1 MNRVLK
7 VWNATESVLIGLL
20 LIVALGISLFD
31 MFARIIAPKWVTGF
45 SEELVVYIVVWAL
58 FIAVSKLTYEN
69 AHVRADMV
77 VQMLPRTGRRI
88 AEIICCLIGLAFAV
102 TMLYFS
108 YLAAFEAWE
117 YGDLSTSTLRMPLW
131 IFYTCL
137 PFGFLLVVL
146 RYLIKLWLLCF
157 KFTPALLER
166 RGSELQ

>member
-7 VWNATESVLIGLL
+7 VWNATESIVIGLF

-45 SEELVVYIVVWAL
+45 SEELVVYFVVWAL

-69 AHVRADMV
+69 GHVRADLV
-77 VQMLPRTGRRI
+77 VQMLPQTGQRI
-88 AEIICCLIGLAFAV
+88 AEILSCLVGLAFGA

-108 YLAAFEAWE
+108 CLAAIEAWE
-117 YGDLSTSTLRMPLW
+117 YGDLSASTLRMPLW
-131 IFYTCL
+131 IFYMCL
-137 PFGFLLVVL
+137 PIGFLLVVL

-166 RGSELQ
+166 RESGN

>member
-7 VWNATESVLIGLL
+7 VWNATETVVIGLL

-31 MFARIIAPKWVTGF
+31 MFARIVAPKWVTGF

-69 AHVRADMV
+69 GHVRADLV
-77 VQMLPRTGRRI
+77 VQMLPQTGRRI
-88 AEIICCLIGLAFAV
+88 AEILSCLIGLAFGA
-102 TMLYFS
+102 TMFYFS
-108 YLAAFEAWE
+108 YLAAIEAWE
-117 YGDLSTSTLRMPLW
+117 YGDLSASALRMPLW
-131 IFYTCL
+131 MFYMCL
-137 PFGFLLVVL
+137 PTGFLLVVL

-166 RGSELQ
+166 RESEH

>member
-1 MNRVLK
+1 MNRVQK
-7 VWNATESVLIGLL
+7 VWNATESIVIGLL

-69 AHVRADMV
+69 GHVRADLV
-77 VQMLPRTGRRI
+77 VQMLPQTGRRI
-88 AEIICCLIGLAFAV
+88 AEILSCLIGFTFGAV
-102 TMLYFS
+102 VFYFS
-108 YLAAFEAWE
+108 YLAAIEAWE
-117 YGDLSTSTLRMPLW
+117 YGDLSASTLRMPLW
-131 IFYTCL
+131 MFYVCL
-137 PFGFLLVVL
+137 PTGFLLVVL

-166 RGSELQ
+166 RESEH